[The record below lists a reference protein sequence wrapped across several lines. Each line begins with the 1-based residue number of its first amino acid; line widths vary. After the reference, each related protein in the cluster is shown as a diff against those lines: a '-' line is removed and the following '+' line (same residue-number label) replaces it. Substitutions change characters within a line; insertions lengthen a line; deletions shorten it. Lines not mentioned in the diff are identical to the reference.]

1 MGARKA
7 GRRRPA
13 SGTTVDVAPDAL
25 RLTFNEDL
33 EPNFSTI
40 KVADASGT
48 PVTKE
53 KAKVDASSPRV
64 MTLAVPKL
72 GCLHG
77 SVGRDDRRRTQDQ
90 GHLHVQGEVMND
102 GFLGIL
108 RLVSVAIRTSVSPSS
123 SVRCSVANGLRA
135 VSRPGKS
142 RSAGSSRFGPRPS
155 SRCWRARCRSGRI
168 AR

>member
-1 MGARKA
+1 MKTLILKQLAGLASVGAIALVPVAAWAHGKLEGA
-7 GRRRPA
+7 VPA

-72 GCLHG
+72 AGAY
-77 SVGRDDRRRTQDQ
+77 T
-90 GHLHVQGEVMND
+90 VQWAVMTAD
-102 GFLGIL
+102 AHKTKGTYTFK
-108 RLVSVAIRTSVSPSS
+108 V
-123 SVRCSVANGLRA
+123 
-135 VSRPGKS
+135 K
-142 RSAGSSRFGPRPS
+142 
-155 SRCWRARCRSGRI
+155 
-168 AR
+168 